1 MVLTSEVP
9 SNILLK
15 RIKPHVWLPLTMFAW
30 GAVLTGMGFVRS
42 YPALL
47 HTRAWLGV
55 FEAGLFP
62 GVNYYLSCWYK
73 RNEFGIRAAIF
84 FSAAAVSLSRDISY
98 EL

>member
-1 MVLTSEVP
+1 VP

-15 RIKPHVWLPLTMFAW
+15 RFKPHIWLPITMVLW
-30 GAVLTGMGFVRS
+30 GAMLTWMGFVTS
-42 YPALL
+42 YGQLL
-47 HTRAWLGV
+47 HARAWLGV

-84 FSAAAVSLSRDISY
+84 FSAAAVLSFR
-98 EL
+98 

>member
-1 MVLTSEVP
+1 MV
-9 SNILLK
+9 I
-15 RIKPHVWLPLTMFAW
+15 W
-30 GAVLTGMGFVRS
+30 GGVLMGMGFVKT
-42 YPALL
+42 YAQLL

-84 FSAAAVSLSRDISY
+84 FSAAAVISSSESISL
-98 EL
+98 